1 MTIRKGTIQMTRL
14 KTNLNFCLGLGALL
28 LLAGCASE
36 PKEFEYKN
44 LTEEVEAIKAD
55 GGIYKVGNP
64 YTVMGQSYTPR
75 EDYGYVETGMASWYG
90 DDFHNKRTANGET
103 YDMRAVTAAHRTLP
117 LPSIVRVTNLE
128 NGRSIIARV
137 NDRGPY
143 VKNRI
148 IDLSEKG
155 AELLGYKNKGVTK
168 VKVEVLERESRAIKE
183 AMLSPSNSSATYGN
197 QTIPYSNTQTAMAAT
212 PAAGTA
218 ATKPAAK
225 SAKYEISTSQQR
237 QPLKYTSEIS
247 LASNASAAAVNV
259 PESAGEGPF
268 FVQVGAF
275 ADYDKARQMAD
286 NMKRFG
292 NVSIYE
298 AYLSKN
304 GVYRVRLGAYPNRG
318 EAMKILDRVLDY
330 GHSDVT
336 IVEKD

>member
-1 MTIRKGTIQMTRL
+1 
-14 KTNLNFCLGLGALL
+14 
-28 LLAGCASE
+28 
-36 PKEFEYKN
+36 
-44 LTEEVEAIKAD
+44 
-55 GGIYKVGNP
+55 
-64 YTVMGQSYTPR
+64 
-75 EDYGYVETGMASWYG
+75 
-90 DDFHNKRTANGET
+90 
-103 YDMRAVTAAHRTLP
+103 
-117 LPSIVRVTNLE
+117 
-128 NGRSIIARV
+128 
-137 NDRGPY
+137 
-143 VKNRI
+143 
-148 IDLSEKG
+148 
-155 AELLGYKNKGVTK
+155 
-168 VKVEVLERESRAIKE
+168 
-183 AMLSPSNSSATYGN
+183 MLSPSNSSATYGN
-197 QTIPYSNTQTAMAAT
+197 QAIPYSNTQTAMAAA

-218 ATKPAAK
+218 AAKPAAK
-225 SAKYEISTSQQR
+225 PAKYEISTSQQR

-336 IVEKD
+336 IVEKISPFRQRRNIRRSRQTAPCGN

>member
-14 KTNLNFCLGLGALL
+14 KTNLNFCLGLGTLL

-155 AELLGYKNKGVTK
+155 AELLGYKNKGTTK

-197 QTIPYSNTQTAMAAT
+197 HYHFFQHFAVL
-212 PAAGTA
+212 
-218 ATKPAAK
+218 
-225 SAKYEISTSQQR
+225 SQC
-237 QPLKYTSEIS
+237 
-247 LASNASAAAVNV
+247 
-259 PESAGEGPF
+259 
-268 FVQVGAF
+268 
-275 ADYDKARQMAD
+275 
-286 NMKRFG
+286 
-292 NVSIYE
+292 
-298 AYLSKN
+298 
-304 GVYRVRLGAYPNRG
+304 
-318 EAMKILDRVLDY
+318 
-330 GHSDVT
+330 
-336 IVEKD
+336 

>member
-14 KTNLNFCLGLGALL
+14 KTNLNFCLGLGTLL

-143 VKNRI
+143 VKTA
-148 IDLSEKG
+148 LS
-155 AELLGYKNKGVTK
+155 T
-168 VKVEVLERESRAIKE
+168 
-183 AMLSPSNSSATYGN
+183 SPKRVPNCW
-197 QTIPYSNTQTAMAAT
+197 
-212 PAAGTA
+212 
-218 ATKPAAK
+218 ATKTKAQQK
-225 SAKYEISTSQQR
+225 SKSKFWSAK
-237 QPLKYTSEIS
+237 
-247 LASNASAAAVNV
+247 AA
-259 PESAGEGPF
+259 P
-268 FVQVGAF
+268 
-275 ADYDKARQMAD
+275 
-286 NMKRFG
+286 
-292 NVSIYE
+292 
-298 AYLSKN
+298 
-304 GVYRVRLGAYPNRG
+304 
-318 EAMKILDRVLDY
+318 
-330 GHSDVT
+330 
-336 IVEKD
+336 

>member
-1 MTIRKGTIQMTRL
+1 MMKLQKHKLRL
-14 KTNLNFCLGLGALL
+14 GFCALL
-28 LLAGCASE
+28 LLSGCASE
-36 PKEFEYKN
+36 PKDFEYKN
-44 LTEEVEAIKAD
+44 LQEEVSAIKED

-64 YTVMGQSYTPR
+64 YTVLGQSYTPK
-75 EDYGYVETGMASWYG
+75 EDYDYVETGIASWYG

-128 NGRSIIARV
+128 NGKSIIARV

-155 AELLGYKNKGVTK
+155 AELLGYKNKGTAR
-168 VKVEVLERESRAIKE
+168 VKVEILERESKAIKE
-183 AMLSPSNSSATYGN
+183 AMLSPNNSSQTYGN
-197 QTIPYSNTQTAMAAT
+197 ATIPYSNTQPVSTAQASSAT
-212 PAAGTA
+212 
-218 ATKPAAK
+218 
-225 SAKYEISTSQQR
+225 KYEISTSNR
-237 QPLKYTSEIS
+237 RPLQYTSEIS
-247 LASNASAAAVNV
+247 LASNTTTNVNIPNNV
-259 PESAGEGPF
+259 NEGPY

-275 ADYDKARQMAD
+275 SDYDKAKQMAA

-304 GVYRVRLGAYPNRG
+304 GVYRVRLGAYHSKE

-336 IVEKD
+336 IVENE

>member
-1 MTIRKGTIQMTRL
+1 MITAYKN
-14 KTNLNFCLGLGALL
+14 KNLVLGISLL
-28 LLAGCASE
+28 LLAGCASQE
-36 PKEFEYKN
+36 RNYEYKN
-44 LTEEVEAIKAD
+44 LSEEVAAIKED

-75 EDYGYVETGMASWYG
+75 EDYSYVETGMASWYG
-90 DDFHNKRTANGET
+90 NDFHNKRTANGET

-128 NGRSIIARV
+128 NGKSIIARV

-155 AELLGYKNKGVTK
+155 AELLGYKNKGTTR
-168 VKVEVLERESRAIKE
+168 VKVEVMEKESKAIKE
-183 AMLSPSNSSATYGN
+183 AMLSTDNKSVNYGN
-197 QTIPYSNTQTAMAAT
+197 KTIPYANTQTV
-212 PAAGTA
+212 
-218 ATKPAAK
+218 
-225 SAKYEISTSQQR
+225 SAPKYEISTGKTG
-237 QPLKYTSEIS
+237 LKYTSEIS
-247 LASNASAAAVNV
+247 LASNTASVSIPNKNI
-259 PESAGEGPF
+259 GGPY

-275 ADYDKARQMAD
+275 ADYNKAKQMAD

-304 GVYRVRLGAYPNRG
+304 GVYRVRLGAYSKRSD
-318 EAMKILDRVLDY
+318 ALKIMDRVLDY

-336 IVEKD
+336 IVAQD